1 MRKFSLFLAL
11 AFFIAA
17 CNQRTSSTNGE
28 IKDIVPKHKYAM
40 LIVES
45 ESCIYCKQLRKD
57 LEKQEISTELEGM
70 DVYNILYESN
80 AKVKYILNGQE
91 KISTEEELAKSLKV
105 NSFPQIFF
113 YDKEGNIILHIPG
126 YQPPKTLA
134 CSIRFVKEDKYKN
147 NNYIEYL
154 RSQECI

>member
-1 MRKFSLFLAL
+1 MRRYIVPLLAIML
-11 AFFIAA
+11 VAS
-17 CNQRTSSTNGE
+17 CNQKKTPASGE
-28 IKDIVPKHKYAM
+28 IKDISPKHDHAM

-57 LEKQEISTELEGM
+57 LERQDISSQLEGM
-70 DVYNILYESN
+70 DVYSVLYESN

-91 KISTEEELAKSLKV
+91 KVSTEEELAKTLRV

-113 YDKEGNIILHIPG
+113 YDKEGKIVLHIPG

-134 CSIRFVKEDKYKN
+134 CSIKFVKEEKYKERD
-147 NNYIEYL
+147 YIEYL
-154 RSQECI
+154 KSQECI